1 MCRLWSVNDDDGFA
15 HPLIVVTFYT
25 DIFQTEINKSI
36 FFSLSEQKHVSI
48 FCTYSLFFF
57 LKGFLYL
64 LSKVLVSLKIK

>member
-36 FFSLSEQKHVSI
+36 FFLYQNKSMFPFFVP
-48 FCTYSLFFF
+48 TLFFF
-57 LKGFLYL
+57 FERFFVPTLKG
-64 LSKVLVSLKIK
+64 VSLIEN

>member
-57 LKGFLYL
+57 ESFFVPTLKGVIL
-64 LSKVLVSLKIK
+64 IEN